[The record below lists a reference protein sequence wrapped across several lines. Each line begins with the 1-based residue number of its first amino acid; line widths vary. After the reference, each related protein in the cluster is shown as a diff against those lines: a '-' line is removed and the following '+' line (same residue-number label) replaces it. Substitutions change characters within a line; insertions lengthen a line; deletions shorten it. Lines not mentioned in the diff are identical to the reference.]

1 MPTEHAAPA
10 DGAFVAPYIGSRQMP
25 RWDTGDLIPAPVWT
39 WRKWFALLGPGV
51 ILGGASIGGGEW
63 LAGPATTAR
72 YGGALMWL
80 ATLSIV
86 GQVFYNI
93 EISRYTLYSGEP
105 IFTGKFRTLPGPH
118 FWVLVYLLLDF
129 GSVFPYLA
137 ANAATPLAALI
148 LGELPN
154 PELNPDHKLLLK
166 GLAYVVFFVAMVP
179 ILVGGKIYQSLKV
192 VMTAKIIFVL
202 GFLLVVT
209 FCFTRLDTW
218 KEIGLGFLRFGTVP
232 IERGEDLNGN
242 GVLDPGEDWDGDG
255 RLDAMEPWIDAD
267 KDGRFD
273 PHKDQW
279 TDVDGDGI
287 RDGDNVENI
296 FVSLATG
303 KRFPEINFGMIA
315 WLAAFAAIAGSGG
328 LTNSPISNY
337 TRDQGWGMG
346 YHVGA
351 IPSAIGGQ
359 NIELSHVG
367 MVFPVTPESLKR
379 WKGWYRHVMRDQLAV
394 WMPACFLGIALPS
407 MLSVQ
412 FLPRGTIASDWVA
425 AGMTAGGVQDHV
437 AGVWGTWWGQLF
449 WFLTIL
455 CGLLVLGPTI
465 ATTADGVIRRWV
477 DVFWTSSARLRE
489 WDPRHIKRLYFGVFA
504 GYVCFSM
511 VMLAFPAPANLLKIT
526 ANFYNWALGVSCWHT
541 LIVNLV
547 LLPRELRPGWF
558 MRTGLALGGTFFLG
572 IAFLQTASALGW
584 FK

>member
-1 MPTEHAAPA
+1 MPSEQAAPA
-10 DGAFVAPYIGSRQMP
+10 EGAFVAPYIGSRQMP
-25 RWDTGDLIPAPVWT
+25 QWNTGDLIPAPVWT

-72 YGGALMWL
+72 YGGSLMWL
-80 ATLSIV
+80 ATLSIL
-86 GQVFYNI
+86 GQVFYNL
-93 EISRYTLYSGEP
+93 EISRYTLYTGEP

-118 FWVLVYLLLDF
+118 FWVLVYLLLDL

-148 LGELPN
+148 LGELPS
-154 PELNPDHKLLLK
+154 PEINPDHKLLLK
-166 GLAYVVFFVAMVP
+166 GLAYVVFLVAMVP

-202 GFLLVVT
+202 SFLLVVT
-209 FCFTRLDTW
+209 ICFTRLDTW
-218 KEIGLGFLRFGTVP
+218 TEIGLGFLRFGTVP
-232 IERGEDLNGN
+232 IERGEDANGN

-255 RLDAMEPWIDAD
+255 RLDAMEPWIDVD

-273 PHKDQW
+273 PKKDTW
-279 TDVDGDGI
+279 DDVDRDGI
-287 RDGDNVENI
+287 RDGDNVQNI
-296 FVSLATG
+296 FTSLAAG
-303 KRFPEINFGMIA
+303 KGMPDINFGMIA

-328 LTNSPISNY
+328 LTNAPISNY

-351 IPSAIGGQ
+351 IPSAIGGH
-359 NIELSHVG
+359 NIQLSHVG
-367 MVFPVTPESLKR
+367 SVFQVTPESLKR
-379 WKGWYRHVMRDQLAV
+379 WKGWYRHVARDQLAV

-465 ATTADGVIRRWV
+465 STTADGVIRRWV

-489 WDPRHIKRLYFGVFA
+489 WDPRHIKRLYFAVFA
-504 GYVCFSM
+504 GYLIFSM
-511 VMLAFPAPANLLKIT
+511 GMLAIPAPASLLKIT

-541 LIVNLV
+541 LIANLV

-558 MRTGLALGGTFFLG
+558 MRTGLALGGTFFLS
-572 IAFLQTASALGW
+572 IAFLQTAHALGW
-584 FK
+584 FQ